1 MRRLNPFSS
10 SRDRVAQEPP
20 SPGSTNGKTTA
31 ETARPQPE
39 TATPQPLSQAP
50 KRAATHG
57 AAKSNQSILA
67 SARKTFASLQK
78 KLPSMHLRSSPLRP
92 GGASPMP
99 TSCTT
104 PVAERNRPQQAHAPQ
119 LRHDAQ
125 RQPHAPLAA
134 NPTRAQWPQPQRNAS
149 PRPAPMTPV
158 ATPDRR
164 PQTQTHAP
172 QQRLDT
178 PQHQPAPQATNPT
191 RAQWSQSQRTAS
203 TPRPAPIK
211 PGPIPAAS
219 PPQLTRPSL
228 RSLNREIAQLS
239 KQCHATRMRLFEE
252 DSEPT
257 TQEQRLFDTRAALI
271 AQRNQVRD
279 SQLNTLLHTLAP
291 LEQVPAPRTTTSW
304 LANVQSDV
312 IQSNRRALL
321 KARQQLGDTPDI
333 AKHYARARRRLAS
346 LQESG
351 ADPGQVKRLE
361 RMMKG
366 YENLLELED
375 IVKRTDDQLERM
387 GGPRLMDSIP
397 TTPQERRQRHR
408 DEVDA
413 HQEAIDNGYF

>member
-20 SPGSTNGKTTA
+20 SPASTNGKTTA

-164 PQTQTHAP
+164 PQTQTHA
-172 QQRLDT
+172 
-178 PQHQPAPQATNPT
+178 
-191 RAQWSQSQRTAS
+191 SQRTAS

-291 LEQVPAPRTTTSW
+291 LEQVPAPRTTTSL